1 MLILYV
7 ILFILLLFWYWW
19 KNFASAP
26 CKNFPPGPT
35 GLPLLGYL
43 PIVTEDNVLKVSK
56 FQKEIFVVFKFKE
69 NSKFSLMSTL
79 ASKCGFNLKNKEHFI
94 LLKIP

>member
-7 ILFILLLFWYWW
+7 ILFVLLLFWYWW

-26 CKNFPPGPT
+26 CKNFPPGPI

-56 FQKEIFVVFKFKE
+56 FQKEILLYSILAKKHE
-69 NSKFSLMSTL
+69 KISLISTL
-79 ASKCGFNLKNKEHFI
+79 ASKCGFNL
-94 LLKIP
+94 